1 MVSPDSEV
9 LVSADTAAEAAD
21 DTEDRSDVESDVTV
35 EADTRE
41 AEVSTP
47 AAASDEDTDLSNG
60 NQGDNVKFVTTA
72 CGDQVSGGD
81 DDNDDDVNDVNDVN
95 DDVAAQPRYRHPRPR
110 LLSAQ
115 PAEPGHGAAGAA
127 AAQGHAGRLRQGGGQ
142 QKYLV
147 SSKNIWLFTGALHA
161 ADGARA
167 GVHLGRRHPRPAGPR
182 QPRQRGQAEVSH
194 KWTVELSFQ
203 LPISCLLIA

>member
-9 LVSADTAAEAAD
+9 LVSADTAAEAAV

-35 EADTRE
+35 EADTKE

-47 AAASDEDTDLSNG
+47 AAASGEDPDLSNG

-81 DDNDDDVNDVNDVN
+81 GDNDDDDKYDDND

-167 GVHLGRRHPRPAGPR
+167 GVHLGRRHPGPAGPR

-194 KWTVELSFQ
+194 KWTVELSM
-203 LPISCLLIA
+203 

>member
-1 MVSPDSEV
+1 MVVSPDSEV
-9 LVSADTAAEAAD
+9 LVSADTAAEADD

-47 AAASDEDTDLSNG
+47 AAASDEDHDLSNV

-81 DDNDDDVNDVNDVN
+81 GDDDDNNYD

-161 ADGARA
+161 ADRTRA
-167 GVHLGRRHPRPAGPR
+167 GVHLGRRHPGPARPR

-194 KWTVELSFQ
+194 KWTVELSM
-203 LPISCLLIA
+203 LLR

>member
-35 EADTRE
+35 EADTKE

-81 DDNDDDVNDVNDVN
+81 NDDDDDDDVGSDVVDNDDDQ
-95 DDVAAQPRYRHPRPR
+95 DDNKSYDNN
-110 LLSAQ
+110 
-115 PAEPGHGAAGAA
+115 AE
-127 AAQGHAGRLRQGGGQ
+127 
-142 QKYLV
+142 
-147 SSKNIWLFTGALHA
+147 
-161 ADGARA
+161 
-167 GVHLGRRHPRPAGPR
+167 
-182 QPRQRGQAEVSH
+182 
-194 KWTVELSFQ
+194 
-203 LPISCLLIA
+203 

>member
-9 LVSADTAAEAAD
+9 LVSADTVAEADD

-47 AAASDEDTDLSNG
+47 AAASDEETDLSNV

-81 DDNDDDVNDVNDVN
+81 DDGDDNDGDDDND

-147 SSKNIWLFTGALHA
+147 SSENIWLFTGALHA

-167 GVHLGRRHPRPAGPR
+167 GVHLGRRHPGPARPR

-194 KWTVELSFQ
+194 KWTLELS
-203 LPISCLLIA
+203 L

>member
-35 EADTRE
+35 EADTKE

-81 DDNDDDVNDVNDVN
+81 GDNDDD

-167 GVHLGRRHPRPAGPR
+167 GVHLGRRHPGPAGPR

-194 KWTVELSFQ
+194 KWTLELFFQ
-203 LPISCLLIA
+203 LPISLLLTV

>member
-81 DDNDDDVNDVNDVN
+81 GDNDDD

-147 SSKNIWLFTGALHA
+147 SSKNIWLCTGALHA

-167 GVHLGRRHPRPAGPR
+167 GVHLGRRHPGPARPR

-194 KWTVELSFQ
+194 KWTVELSM
-203 LPISCLLIA
+203 

>member
-35 EADTRE
+35 EADTKE

-81 DDNDDDVNDVNDVN
+81 NGDDDDD

-147 SSKNIWLFTGALHA
+147 LSENIWLFTGALHA
-161 ADGARA
+161 ADGTRA
-167 GVHLGRRHPRPAGPR
+167 GVHLGRRHPGPARPR

-194 KWTVELSFQ
+194 KGTVELSFQ
-203 LPISCLLIA
+203 LPILRLLTV

>member
-1 MVSPDSEV
+1 MVSPDSEAI
-9 LVSADTAAEAAD
+9 VSADTAAGAD
-21 DTEDRSDVESDVTV
+21 VDTEDRSDVESDVTV
-35 EADTRE
+35 EADTKE

-47 AAASDEDTDLSNG
+47 AAASDEDTDLSNV

-81 DDNDDDVNDVNDVN
+81 DGDDDEANDDND

-161 ADGARA
+161 ADRARA
-167 GVHLGRRHPRPAGPR
+167 GVHLGRRHPGPAGPR

>member
-35 EADTRE
+35 EADTKE

-47 AAASDEDTDLSNG
+47 AAASDEDTDLSNV

-81 DDNDDDVNDVNDVN
+81 DDNDDD

-167 GVHLGRRHPRPAGPR
+167 GVHLGRRHPGPAGPR

-194 KWTVELSFQ
+194 KWTVELSM
-203 LPISCLLIA
+203 